1 VRLRLALTGL
11 VVLIPVGCSDS
22 VDGLV
27 GQAIGRWRCDP
38 HSDSGQWTPF
48 EIEVDRDEVTWFDR
62 DGEPKMESGWD
73 LDDGRLVL
81 VDTGN
86 NEGEPLQINGLD
98 AGGGPFDVRFDR
110 EDTRSYE
117 ADVVSSDEVT
127 FREMTPDSIDWTCR
141 KA

>member
-1 VRLRLALTGL
+1 VRLRLALIGL
-11 VVLIPVGCSDS
+11 LVLIPVGCSDS

-27 GQAIGRWRCDP
+27 GQAIGRWRCEP
-38 HSDSGQWTPF
+38 RSDDDRWTPF
-48 EIEVDRDEVTWFDR
+48 DVEVTWFDR
-62 DGEPKMESGWD
+62 DGEPKMETGWD

-81 VDTGN
+81 VDTRN
-86 NEGEPLQINGLD
+86 NEGEQMTINGLD

-110 EDTRSYE
+110 DDIRRYE

-127 FREMTPDSIDWTCR
+127 FREATPDSIDWTCR